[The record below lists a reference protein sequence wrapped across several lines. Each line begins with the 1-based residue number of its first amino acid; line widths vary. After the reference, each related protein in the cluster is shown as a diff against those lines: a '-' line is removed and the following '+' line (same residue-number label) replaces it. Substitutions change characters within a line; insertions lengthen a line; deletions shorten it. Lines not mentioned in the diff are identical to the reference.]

1 MKRFITLL
9 LVLSLFKIGSA
20 YAATPANT
28 NDNSRII
35 FGTTKAKTANVNQVL
50 ALLVGPQ
57 GRIGPVGLT
66 GPRGFQGINGQ
77 DGLPGAPGPAGA
89 TGPSGPAGPAG
100 ATGATGATG
109 PAGPAGTGGGGG
121 GFGQGAVLVDSCD
134 DSISMNFTSHFS
146 AGTFALN
153 SITIGDLAAACSG
166 KTINISFTM
175 NAASSGSF
183 GPYSVGDTVRCT
195 GAYTFTVPLGQT
207 SAQIT
212 ISNTQIACTNMT
224 TSVSFGSDLR
234 KIGARDF
241 ASVVG
246 VEFLGV

>member
-20 YAATPANT
+20 YAATPT
-28 NDNSRII
+28 NSNENSRII
-35 FGTTKAKTANVNQVL
+35 FGTTKSKNANVNQVL

-77 DGLPGAPGPAGA
+77 NGLPGAPGPAGQQGA
-89 TGPSGPAGPAG
+89 KGDPGERGPE
-100 ATGATGATG
+100 G
-109 PAGPAGTGGGGG
+109 PAGPAGTGGSGG
-121 GFGQGAVLVDSCD
+121 GFGQGTVSLDTCD
-134 DSISMNFTSHFS
+134 DSISMSFTSYFS
-146 AGTFALN
+146 AGTFSLN
-153 SITIGDLAAACSG
+153 SITISDLAADCSG
-166 KTINISFTM
+166 KTLNLFFTM

-183 GPYSVGDTVRCT
+183 GPYSSGDTVKCT
-195 GAYTFTVPLGQT
+195 GAYTFTVPQGQT

-212 ISNTQIACTNMT
+212 ITNTQIACTNTT

-246 VEFLGV
+246 VEILGV